1 MPGVVPRLHP
11 CLALLAALLA
21 LGVPSTAGAAPPIR
35 HVFVIV
41 LENENADKTFGPS
54 APSPYLA
61 KTLPAMGAFVPN
73 YYGIGH
79 ASLDNYVAMVSGQG
93 PNMLTQADCP
103 LFIDVVPGI
112 VGAGGQ
118 ASGLGCVYP
127 KPVQTI
133 GGQLRARGL
142 SWRGYMQ
149 SMGADPTRES
159 ATCGHPA
166 IGSPDGTEA
175 ATAKDQYATRH
186 DPFMYFHSV
195 IDDRAS
201 CDQHV
206 VPLDRLTAD
215 LASATSTPAYTFITP
230 DLCADGHDASCA
242 DPSRPGGYA
251 GIDGF
256 LSTWVPRIVGSA
268 AFHDGGLL
276 AVIFDES
283 ESSDSSSCCN
293 EPGTSGGGRTGAVF
307 VSPYIRGGTVT
318 QTAYN
323 HYSLLRSFE
332 DMFGVGHL
340 GYAAA
345 SGLATLGSDVF
356 TAPSGDGLAPSAPRC
371 NATSRA
377 LRAARIVRS
386 GGRTHLRLEA
396 DARTTASLRIRTRS
410 GRTSRR
416 TLHVPAC
423 GRRTVT
429 LPRGHGRVVVRAG
442 GKSRTVTY

>member
-1 MPGVVPRLHP
+1 MVPRLRL
-11 CLALLAALLA
+11 CFVLLGALLA
-21 LGVPSTAGAAPPIR
+21 LGVPSTASAAPPIK

-79 ASLDNYVAMVSGQG
+79 ASLDNYIAMVSGQA
-93 PNMLTQADCP
+93 PNMLTEADCP
-103 LFIDVVPGI
+103 LFIDVIPGL
-112 VGAGGQ
+112 VGANGQ
-118 ASGLGCVYP
+118 AAGIGCVYP
-127 KPVQTI
+127 KAVQTI
-133 GGQLRARGL
+133 GGQLQARGL

-149 SMGADPTRES
+149 SMGADPARES

-166 IGSPDGTEA
+166 LTTPDGTEA

-195 IDDRAS
+195 IDDKAS
-201 CDQHV
+201 CGQHV

-215 LASATSTPAYTFITP
+215 LALATATPSYSFITP

-242 DPSRPGGYA
+242 DASRPGGYA

-256 LSTWVPRIVGSA
+256 LSTWVPRIVASA

-276 AVIFDES
+276 SVIFDES
-283 ESSDSSSCCN
+283 DSSDSSSCCN

-323 HYSLLRSFE
+323 HYTLLRSFE
-332 DMFGVGHL
+332 DMFGVAHL
-340 GYAAA
+340 GYAGAG
-345 SGLATLGSDVF
+345 GLRTLGADVF
-356 TAPSGDGLAPSAPRC
+356 TAPAGDGLGPAAPTC
-371 NATSRA
+371 KATGKA
-377 LRAARIVRS
+377 VRAARIVHSS
-386 GGRTHLRLEA
+386 GRARLRV
-396 DARTTASLRIRTRS
+396 DSGARATVSLRIQLRS
-410 GRTSRR
+410 GRTSHR
-416 TLHVPAC
+416 TLRARAC
-423 GRRTVT
+423 RRYTVT

-442 GKSRTVTY
+442 GKTRTLSF